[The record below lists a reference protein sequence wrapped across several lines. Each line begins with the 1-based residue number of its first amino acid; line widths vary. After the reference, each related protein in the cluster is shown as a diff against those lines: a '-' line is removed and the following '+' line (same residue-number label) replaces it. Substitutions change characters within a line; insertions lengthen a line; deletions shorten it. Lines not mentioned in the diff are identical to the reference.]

1 MTSDELVD
9 IDESWNRFGTC
20 QVANGYEVNRIARAI
35 DFTKVFLC
43 NDMYGI
49 VDCRM
54 LRDATLKFTL
64 PASLPN

>member
-35 DFTKVFLC
+35 DFTKVFLS
-43 NDMYGI
+43 NDMDGI

-54 LRDATLKFTL
+54 L
-64 PASLPN
+64 